1 MGGWWEVSWGHQ
13 VQLGQL
19 GIPIVTDLP
28 NFAEFD
34 VVVDALFGFSFAG
47 WRGDVPYDAWLN
59 PPFDM
64 AVLKMAGLK
73 SGKPALVSVDIPS
86 GWDTEVSISLPSC
99 NRRC

>member
-86 GWDTEVSISLPSC
+86 GWDTEVSISGPSC